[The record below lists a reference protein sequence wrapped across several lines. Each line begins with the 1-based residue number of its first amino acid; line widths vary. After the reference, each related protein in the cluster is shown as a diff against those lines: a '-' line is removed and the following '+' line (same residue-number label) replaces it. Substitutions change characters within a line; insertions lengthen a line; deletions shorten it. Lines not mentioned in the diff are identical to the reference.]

1 MVSSSGGIVSIG
13 SGLQSQVGE
22 VSLVKNSIKKAEE
35 FVNFAIPEAVIKY
48 HKISKRDK
56 HLVPEGLPKYY
67 IEAITESE
75 RKKKEDVKKFLGR
88 FQFIKINSSEAQTS
102 YLKDCYM
109 LDYIFSPIKYKGK
122 GSSAMKKLV
131 EKAVFDKKINGR
143 IVVNVKTVENEM
155 SACVFFYKLG
165 FRFVEAEKNQIL
177 HNIIS
182 DSKNTTPPT
191 VVGLMYLPKESLS
204 RLLIYKMMV

>member
-1 MVSSSGGIVSIG
+1 MVSSSGGIISIG
-13 SGLQSQVGE
+13 SGIQSQVGE

-35 FVNFAIPEAVIKY
+35 LVSFAIPEAVIKY

-56 HLVPEGLPKYY
+56 YWTPEGLPEYY
-67 IEAITESE
+67 IETITESE
-75 RKKKEDVKKFLGR
+75 RKKKEDVKKFLER
-88 FQFIKINSSEAQTS
+88 FQFVKLTQKETQNS

-122 GSSAMKKLV
+122 GSSAMKRLV

-143 IVVNVKTVENEM
+143 IVVDVKTVENEM
-155 SACVFFYKLG
+155 SSCVFFYKLG
-165 FRFVEAEKNQIL
+165 FRFVESEKNQIL
-177 HNIIS
+177 QNIIS

-191 VVGLMYLPKESLS
+191 IVGLMYLPKESLN
-204 RLLIYKMMV
+204 RLLIYKMMM